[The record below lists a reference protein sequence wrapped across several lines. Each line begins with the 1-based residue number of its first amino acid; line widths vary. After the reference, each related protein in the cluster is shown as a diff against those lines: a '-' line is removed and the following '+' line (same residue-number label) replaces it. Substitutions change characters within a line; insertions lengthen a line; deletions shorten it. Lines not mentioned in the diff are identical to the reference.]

1 MSLVLEQIEQALNQ
15 IRPMIQS
22 HGGDVELVRFEK
34 NTVYIRFI
42 GACATCPIS
51 SYTLKMGIEEQLKSA
66 LPEIEQV
73 VAVQE

>member
-1 MSLVLEQIEQALNQ
+1 MALALEKIEQALDQ

-34 NTVYIRFI
+34 DTVYVRFI

-51 SYTLKMGIEEQLKSA
+51 SYTLKVGIEEQLKSA
-66 LPEIEQV
+66 LPEIKQV
-73 VAVQE
+73 VAVE